1 MATTAAPA
9 AARGDN
15 HDGASSSK
23 QGRSFYRQRGDNISD
38 SGASLLLRLI
48 EISEPRIFQRA
59 GLVLAKAQRH
69 AVRRG
74 DAGYRFTR
82 LLGLRDHLADA
93 WSARLAPLARGFG
106 RRVQA
111 IGRANADGPRLA
123 RGLYGRG
130 VEAERRPSVSDRA
143 GARLPAVEQQPIH
156 LGHCGKVLAS
166 AAGRVREG
174 KVAAVIAQNRP
185 T

>member
-15 HDGASSSK
+15 HDGASSSRR
-23 QGRSFYRQRGDNISD
+23 GRSFCRQRGDNISD

-59 GLVLAKAQRH
+59 GLGLAKAQRR

-74 DAGYRFTR
+74 DAGYGFTR

-93 WSARLAPLARGFG
+93 WSARL
-106 RRVQA
+106 V
-111 IGRANADGPRLA
+111 RLA
-123 RGLYGRG
+123 RGLDLR
-130 VEAERRPSVSDRA
+130 AQAIRRR
-143 GARLPAVEQQPIH
+143 
-156 LGHCGKVLAS
+156 
-166 AAGRVREG
+166 
-174 KVAAVIAQNRP
+174 
-185 T
+185 

>member
-15 HDGASSSK
+15 HDGASSSRR
-23 QGRSFYRQRGDNISD
+23 GRSFYRQRGDNISD

-59 GLVLAKAQRH
+59 GLGLAKAQRR

-74 DAGYRFTR
+74 DAGDSLAGR
-82 LLGLRDHLADA
+82 LLGLLDHLADA
-93 WSARLAPLARGFG
+93 WPA
-106 RRVQA
+106 
-111 IGRANADGPRLA
+111 RLA

-130 VEAERRPSVSDRA
+130 GLTLGGLTCPELSRAVFALAVQLRKYRTTVLFTTGLGRGVGVRAEQSGNRPIHVVVGSA
-143 GARLPAVEQQPIH
+143 EQQVQPPGI
-156 LGHCGKVLAS
+156 GV
-166 AAGRVREG
+166 V
-174 KVAAVIAQNRP
+174 V
-185 T
+185 